1 MATYDSGRTLQI
13 GGGLLFYEEKQ
24 GDGSYGDKVYFG
36 PTESITVSVSN
47 DWIEHK
53 STEGCVSLVDK
64 KISIGKTADI
74 SIGSTTI
81 NPSSLARAF
90 QGTITTDTQTAQ
102 TATAVVTDPVTVG
115 AVTDIGYRGVTTVV
129 VKDVTDLTTYVE
141 GTDYELVPK
150 AGYIIPL
157 VGGAISDTDVLH
169 LTVDAPAFDGVIVSA
184 MKVDQLEGRFTLV
197 TNSNTSNDYEYV
209 FHNVN
214 ITQDGDF
221 ALKGGEDFAEIS
233 YSGSI
238 TIDSTT
244 PASSLSQFF
253 DIYTL
258 PSGTCDSATLQ

>member
-1 MATYDSGRTLQI
+1 MATYDTGRSLQI

-36 PTESITVSVSN
+36 PTESITVSVAN
-47 DWIEHK
+47 EWIEHK
-53 STEGCVSLVDK
+53 STEGCVQLVDK

-90 QGTITTDTQTAQ
+90 QGTVTTDTQTIA
-102 TATAVVTDPVTVG
+102 TAEAVVTEGVTLGAVADLGYKGITAVVVQDDG
-115 AVTDIGYRGVTTVV
+115 DAI
-129 VKDVTDLTTYVE
+129 TYVE
-141 GTDYELVPK
+141 GTDYELVAK
-150 AGYIIPL
+150 AGYLIPI
-157 VGGAISDTDVLH
+157 VGGAITDADILH
-169 LTVDAPAFDGVIVSA
+169 VAVTAPAFDGVIVSA

-209 FHNVN
+209 FKNVN

-221 ALKGGEDFAEIS
+221 ALKGGDAFAEIS
-233 YSGSI
+233 YAGSI
-238 TIDSTT
+238 TIDSET

-253 DIYTL
+253 DIHTL
-258 PSGTCDSATLQ
+258 PSGTCDSATVQ

>member
-13 GGGLLFYEEKQ
+13 GGGLLFFEEKQ
-24 GDGSYGDKVYFG
+24 TDGSYGEKVYFG
-36 PTESITVSVSN
+36 PTESISVAVSN
-47 DWIEHK
+47 EFIEHK

-74 SIGSTTI
+74 SIGSTSI

-90 QGTITTDTQTAQ
+90 QGTISTDTQTAQ
-102 TATAVVTDPVTVG
+102 TATAVVTAGVTVG
-115 AVTDIGYRGVTTVV
+115 AVTDLGYRGITAVV
-129 VKDVTDLTTYVE
+129 VQDATDTTTYVE

-150 AGYIIPL
+150 AGYLIPL
-157 VGGAISDTDVLH
+157 VGGAISDSDVLH
-169 LTVDAPAFDGVIVSA
+169 VAVTAPAFDGVIVSA

-214 ITQDGDF
+214 VTQDGDF
-221 ALKGGEDFAEIS
+221 ALKGGTDFAEIS
-233 YSGSI
+233 YTGAI
-238 TIDSTT
+238 TIDSETA
-244 PASSLSQFF
+244 ASSLSQFF